1 MIHFIWRQHKAF
13 SLVEVLVVILIVA
26 IMSIIAFVN
35 FWSQSPLARNAMR
48 SDTSSKVRIAYLQS
62 FTDER
67 FNQSSSTCA
76 GVWATPVTYSWSNLA
91 GCNIVL
97 DWSSTWTAFLK
108 DIGVS
113 WTVSD
118 PLANSWNSDYSY
130 EFTYI
135 LGSPTHEFSYVSE
148 STDTTSYNYLP
159 SVFAH
164 TLKEGDTIVL
174 EGNNTTWTPITPI
187 IPIAANWD
195 LMTFTSWSATWNT
208 RSGYVLDLSNSS
220 DRNSL
225 AYYVTSNAKIN
236 PSTNYSCRKKP
247 SSVVTNNTT
256 FTEGTPTSK
265 NQSWIKDWSGACYY
279 TCKATYSGNNC
290 EISAPTPVSIWG
302 GWNGVYVY
310 YSNKTLKNFA
320 GNLASSTTV
329 NTNVDALNWNL
340 YKIWTSLYINGTLY
354 WSFSDLGSYWWAEQ
368 RPWSGH
374 YPIVATNAAGAML
387 NNDWSLVTGTNI
399 PTNVKQVISS
409 TDLNHIIVLQ
419 NDGTVRFWTKQ
430 NGTILFHDNGFYPYW
445 QDQSLTKV
453 WSGYNFKSISA
464 NGNFQN
470 FCGITTS
477 NDIYCSFNLR
487 DDSSWNNTGNW
498 LAVKMNTGGETVSK
512 IVVDDW
518 LYCYL
523 TTANVLKCKTPS
535 APNWSSYWWMSMN
548 GDTNLT
554 KNNVKDVSTWWMGA
568 YIFVLTTDNH
578 LMKYPVWDPTNPIS
592 VSIN

>member
-1 MIHFIWRQHKAF
+1 MIHFIWRKQKAF
-13 SLVEVLVVILIVA
+13 SLVEVLVVIVLVA

-48 SDTSSKVRIAYLQS
+48 ADTSSKVRIAYLQS

-67 FNQSSSTCA
+67 FNQASSTCA
-76 GVWATPVTYSWSNLA
+76 SVWATPVTYSWSNLA

-135 LGSPTHEFSYVSE
+135 LGSPTHEFSYVPE

-164 TLKEGDTIVL
+164 TLKAGDTIVL

-187 IPIAANWD
+187 IPIATNWD

-247 SSVVTNNTT
+247 SSVVINNTT

-265 NQSWIKDWSGACYY
+265 NQSWVKDWNGSCYY

-290 EISAPTPVSIWG
+290 EISTPVNSCISSTIWNWSVTIWTPQSHNVSLQGTNSSNPCFVTCNNGYSWSNWTCIAQPSDPDVWSLPAYLSSIPTFTINWLVSEQYVQNGFGVCRNGQEPAYVYWTFSTISSNSYNNSYNNWIAHIVVQKSGDWG
-302 GWNGVYVY
+302 NTYSTYYEVDASRYTGWNGAWV
-310 YSNKTLKNFA
+310 
-320 GNLASSTTV
+320 GIASDCPNAAPLS
-329 NTNVDALNWNL
+329 
-340 YKIWTSLYINGTLY
+340 
-354 WSFSDLGSYWWAEQ
+354 
-368 RPWSGH
+368 
-374 YPIVATNAAGAML
+374 TNADYRGFITFWHIVVTPV
-387 NNDWSLVTGTNI
+387 NQQSCDDWKMPWIDT
-399 PTNVKQVISS
+399 PTACN
-409 TDLNHIIVLQ
+409 
-419 NDGTVRFWTKQ
+419 W
-430 NGTILFHDNGFYPYW
+430 
-445 QDQSLTKV
+445 
-453 WSGYNFKSISA
+453 
-464 NGNFQN
+464 
-470 FCGITTS
+470 GITQCCAGSTYTVDNRWPMS
-477 NDIYCSFNLR
+477 YFTITQN
-487 DDSSWNNTGNW
+487 WGNY
-498 LAVKMNTGGETVSK
+498 
-512 IVVDDW
+512 IVPDW
-518 LYCYL
+518 QWDHYL
-523 TTANVLKCKTPS
+523 NQ
-535 APNWSSYWWMSMN
+535 NYN
-548 GDTNLT
+548 
-554 KNNVKDVSTWWMGA
+554 
-568 YIFVLTTDNH
+568 I
-578 LMKYPVWDPTNPIS
+578 
-592 VSIN
+592 INR